1 MTVDYIRNPRPERSK
16 PSSIAKANRLGFQL
30 AFIPAD
36 NKFPG
41 PGEDRAAVHTES
53 HKVCTSFVAVARCGS
68 PARFAVELLIEH
80 QPIVAIIIKIAMA
93 AVTASRITR
102 SLSAPNNLTAIFF
115 LFLLRRK
122 AFLAT
127 ANSHTSLD
135 GKLPRIPQPEH
146 RTLCHHI
153 NGWKNLQE
161 I

>member
-1 MTVDYIRNPRPERSK
+1 MTVDYIRNPRPKRSK

-53 HKVCTSFVAVARCGS
+53 HKVCTCFVAVARCGS

-93 AVTASRITR
+93 AVTARRITR

-115 LFLLRRK
+115 FPVTPKSLSSHCKFPYFLGWQVTTHPSIGTPN
-122 AFLAT
+122 FLP
-127 ANSHTSLD
+127 SY
-135 GKLPRIPQPEH
+135 
-146 RTLCHHI
+146 
-153 NGWKNLQE
+153 
-161 I
+161 